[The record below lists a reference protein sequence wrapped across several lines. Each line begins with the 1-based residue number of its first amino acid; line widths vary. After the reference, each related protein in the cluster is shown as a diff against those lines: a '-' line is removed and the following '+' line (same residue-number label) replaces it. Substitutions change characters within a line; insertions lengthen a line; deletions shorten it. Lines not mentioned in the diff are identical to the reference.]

1 MAPVAPVPPAPMA
14 PGQIPV
20 DLNMLVTPQ
29 QLDVLLHVA
38 RQQISTL
45 QSQVYYSYL
54 YMYFSTSS
62 NNKKRLWGQFVILII
77 VIIIT
82 VICAFFNI
90 TSLLQSG
97 IPAILCSWMVWLTII
112 IIYFIQPFSSCP
124 IKDCP
129 VISFYLIG
137 I

>member
-1 MAPVAPVPPAPMA
+1 MAPVAPVPPAPPAPMA

-29 QLDVLLHVA
+29 QLDVLFHVA

-82 VICAFFNI
+82 VICAFL
-90 TSLLQSG
+90 TSLHYYKVAFQLFYVLGWYGSLLSLF
-97 IPAILCSWMVWLTII
+97 ILYSL
-112 IIYFIQPFSSCP
+112 FL
-124 IKDCP
+124 P
-129 VISFYLIG
+129 VLSRTVP
-137 I
+137 